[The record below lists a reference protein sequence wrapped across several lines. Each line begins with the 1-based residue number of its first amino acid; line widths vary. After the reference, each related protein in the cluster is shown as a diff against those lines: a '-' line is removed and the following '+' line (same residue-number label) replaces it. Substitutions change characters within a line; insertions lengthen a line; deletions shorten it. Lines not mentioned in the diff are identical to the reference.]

1 MAALFSFRGEQGD
14 SQKGEGS
21 FTQFVP
27 SSVGAKNRELVSKGE
42 EGGGGSFTQSVHSS
56 LGAESSELV
65 SKNVAC

>member
-1 MAALFSFRGEQGD
+1 M
-14 SQKGEGS
+14 
-21 FTQFVP
+21 P